1 MGRSPANGRTPMSA
15 AARKREQL
23 ARQWTRIFEAD
34 ESQWTERDCLLILG
48 SSRFENGSPMDRAAW
63 EQLGRL
69 RGFEAKSKPA
79 PKKARQ
85 IKLPRKSKPSRDLD
99 GRFEVSMKYAKM
111 AALTLENI
119 QDSHPDREEAFDYVL
134 EWIRLNR

>member
-15 AARKREQL
+15 ADRKREQL

-34 ESQWTERDCLLILG
+34 ERQWTERDCLLVLG
-48 SSRFENGSPMDRAAW
+48 SSRFKNGSHMDRAAW

-69 RGFEAKSKPA
+69 RGFEAKPA
-79 PKKARQ
+79 PVPKKGQ
-85 IKLPRKSKPSRDLD
+85 TILPETDKPSFQVALK
-99 GRFEVSMKYAKM
+99 FAKM
-111 AALTLENI
+111 ATMDLRQI
-119 QDSHPDREEAFDYVL
+119 HPNHHDREEAFDYVL